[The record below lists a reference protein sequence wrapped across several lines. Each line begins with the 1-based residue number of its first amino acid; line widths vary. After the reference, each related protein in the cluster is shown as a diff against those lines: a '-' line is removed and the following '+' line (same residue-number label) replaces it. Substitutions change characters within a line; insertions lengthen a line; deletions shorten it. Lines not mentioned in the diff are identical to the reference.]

1 MYLAMMSYSSEMEIT
16 MRRIFSALI
25 ILIAMSF
32 SVQAMNLQDA
42 KQAGLVGEQV
52 NGYLGAVKPSN
63 EVNTLV
69 TTVNNKRIA
78 KYQELATKHNITVKS
93 VAARAAKKAM
103 SMTAK
108 GQFIESSPG
117 QWKKK

>member
-1 MYLAMMSYSSEMEIT
+1 

-25 ILIAMSF
+25 ILVAMSF
-32 SVQAMNLQDA
+32 SVQAMDLQDA

-69 TTVNNKRIA
+69 KKVNDKRKA

-103 SMTAK
+103 SLTET
-108 GQFIESSPG
+108 GQFVESSPG

>member
-1 MYLAMMSYSSEMEIT
+1 MK
-16 MRRIFSALI
+16 RIFSALI
-25 ILIAMSF
+25 ILVMMSF
-32 SVQAMNLQDA
+32 SVQAMNLQEA

-52 NGYLGAVKPSN
+52 NGYLGAVKPSS

-69 TTVNNKRIA
+69 RTVNDKRKA
-78 KYQELATKHNITVKS
+78 KYQELATKHNIPVEA

-103 SMTAK
+103 SLTAK